1 LTLVHPYEETNVLRR
16 TVQLSIV
23 VVAIAVPAGAFA
35 QAAPAQYFAVCGS
48 QPNLPTVYFSGVLHG
63 PVTAFQNLSS
73 GFTEYLQQHYAYKGT
88 VGCVPAANAVIAQNF
103 ITARSTAL
111 RNAKK
116 IVVETGWS
124 QSVVP
129 PVLGA
134 APAAAVKKALPPAP
148 AATGAGP
155 AAGGS
160 AGGPSELTSLLSA
173 VFGNGG
179 CAGSGASSANPS
191 GAKPGAAAGAAGCQN
206 SLAQVSGALSS
217 VFSTASNAPASG
229 NAVPNNTQPGRI
241 DGGLGSAQADST
253 KLVVYG
259 CGRQDTQVAC
269 VNELTNQN
277 QKNTLLQAGDVWK
290 DAFIVDDRGDRHPRT
305 AGFFLNIDGDQ
316 RAQLDISY
324 GKTARFILMFDG
336 VQTKVQKVAL
346 RSTSGG
352 LDVEEINLVTADAGA
367 AARK

>member
-1 LTLVHPYEETNVLRR
+1 MVHPREETNVLGR
-16 TVQLSIV
+16 TVQVSIV
-23 VVAIAVPAGAFA
+23 VVAIAGPAGAFA
-35 QAAPAQYFAVCGS
+35 QAAPPQYFAVCGS
-48 QPNLPTVYFSGVLHG
+48 QSNLPTVYFSGVLHA
-63 PVTAFQNLSS
+63 PAAAFQSLSS

-88 VGCVPAANAVIAQNF
+88 VGCAPAANAVLAQNF
-103 ITARSTAL
+103 ITTRSAAL
-111 RNAKK
+111 RKAKK
-116 IVVETGWS
+116 VVVETGWA

-129 PVLGA
+129 PVVGA
-134 APAAAVKKALPPAP
+134 APAAAVKQALPPAR
-148 AATGAGP
+148 AAGGA

-160 AGGPSELTSLLSA
+160 AGAPSELSSVLTA
-173 VFGNGG
+173 AFGTGNGG
-179 CAGSGASSANPS
+179 CAASGASTANPS
-191 GAKPGAAAGAAGCQN
+191 GAKPGAAAGASGCQS
-206 SLAQVSGALSS
+206 SLALLSGTLNS
-217 VFSTASNAPASG
+217 VFGNASNAPASA
-229 NAVPNNTQPGRI
+229 NAAPKNTQPGHV

-269 VNELTNQN
+269 VTELTNQN
-277 QKNTLLQAGDVWK
+277 QKNTLLQGGDVWK

-336 VQTKVQKVAL
+336 VPIKVQKVAL
-346 RSTSGG
+346 RSTGGG
-352 LDVEEINLVTADAGA
+352 LDVEEISLVAADAGA